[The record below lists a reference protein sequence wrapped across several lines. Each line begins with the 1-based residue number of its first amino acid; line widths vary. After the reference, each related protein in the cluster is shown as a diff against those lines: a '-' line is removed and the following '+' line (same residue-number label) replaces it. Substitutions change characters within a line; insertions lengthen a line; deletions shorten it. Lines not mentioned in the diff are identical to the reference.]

1 MARKV
6 FLSVLGTGNYS
17 ECTYTYEFDN
27 FKSAPVR
34 FVQEATLSLIEI
46 QQWKASDSLHIFL
59 TQQARKTN
67 WEDGSFTNKYTGEK
81 TDTEG
86 LKKRLEKLSIPCQ
99 INPINIPDGKNE
111 HEIWDIFEIIFD
123 SLEYDDE
130 LYFDLTHG
138 FRYLPMLVLVLC
150 NYAKTLKNIKVH
162 HISYGNFEARN
173 SENEAPIIKLNTL
186 STLQDWSSASNVYLR
201 NGNVGLLTSL
211 CNETMGPIIQA
222 TKGQN
227 KQAANVKKFAT
238 LLKNIVDERTTCRGK
253 AIIYSDNIMKI
264 KGILKELQDTSI
276 KPFDPLFQK
285 LRESFNS
292 FDDKEN
298 IQNGFEAAR
307 WCLQNELYQQAITI
321 FHENIATLICTQ
333 IEGFDWS
340 DKKYRGAVTAAL
352 YVKQN
357 NTPEDE
363 WILHK
368 VEPSEAVQLIKK
380 ALHNELL
387 QIIEP
392 YYTRMND
399 LRNDINH
406 SGIVQ
411 NAIPADKLKRSIEE
425 QIDTIT
431 QLIKDYVH

>member
-1 MARKV
+1 MGEV
-6 FLSVLGTGNYS
+6 VSFLLKIRLYYCNFVKNCLKIDEKPLQKT
-17 ECTYTYEFDN
+17 FDISK
-27 FKSAPVR
+27 FFSCG
-34 FVQEATLSLIEI
+34 I
-46 QQWKASDSLHIFL
+46 W
-59 TQQARKTN
+59 
-67 WEDGSFTNKYTGEK
+67 G
-81 TDTEG
+81 
-86 LKKRLEKLSIPCQ
+86 LEKLSIPCQ

-123 SLEYDDE
+123 SLENDDE

-138 FRYLPMLVLVLC
+138 FRYLPMLVLVLG

-392 YYTRMND
+392 YYTRMNN